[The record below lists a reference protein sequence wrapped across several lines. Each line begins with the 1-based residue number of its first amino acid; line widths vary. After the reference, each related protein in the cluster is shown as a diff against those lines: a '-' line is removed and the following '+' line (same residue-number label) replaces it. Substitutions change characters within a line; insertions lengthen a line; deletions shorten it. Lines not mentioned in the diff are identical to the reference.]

1 MGWLYQLF
9 FPAHTPTENELEM
22 GRYRI
27 IAEGAVAGVIYAIA
41 TGNFLAGYLSS
52 LGASVSLCAA
62 AAMIPS
68 FGCVLQFFSPFVFE
82 RMHHRKLAIWLMCVV
97 FRLSISSILLV
108 PLALP
113 DPGHAR
119 AVVLVLYTIGF
130 FSAGLVTPGLEHMVL
145 GIAPLRR
152 ARSVLRRQEH
162 YRNLRFQRG
171 NTCTWSR
178 TGLLSGTGAGLYR
191 LSYHRYCQPVAYC
204 GGCRSACFGK
214 REPGKISPPKCARR
228 IFCAQC
234 ATLLTVHCF
243 FHCIIGGLTGGFA
256 SPFLSVYELRLLGL
270 SHTFITSVGVVS
282 AVVGMA
288 GSWLGA
294 AGRPHCVEP
303 RHLAYGIPEPFLHAG
318 LVLCASFLCAFGC
331 PCSDCRCGGLRRGRS
346 TGKHEPAVCIEP

>member
-27 IAEGAVAGVIYAIA
+27 IAEGAVAGVIYAVA

-145 GIAPLRR
+145 GIAPQGGRGQFYAVR
-152 ARSVLRRQEH
+152 ALSEPAFPARQHLHLVAYWIIIWNRGRAIPAFLSSVL
-162 YRNLRFQRG
+162 
-171 NTCTWSR
+171 
-178 TGLLSGTGAGLYR
+178 
-191 LSYHRYCQPVAYC
+191 
-204 GGCRSACFGK
+204 SAC
-214 REPGKISPPKCARR
+214 
-228 IFCAQC
+228 
-234 ATLLTVHCF
+234 
-243 FHCIIGGLTGGFA
+243 
-256 SPFLSVYELRLLGL
+256 RLLWW
-270 SHTFITSVGVVS
+270 
-282 AVVGMA
+282 M
-288 GSWLGA
+288 
-294 AGRPHCVEP
+294 
-303 RHLAYGIPEPFLHAG
+303 PFCL
-318 LVLCASFLCAFGC
+318 
-331 PCSDCRCGGLRRGRS
+331 LR
-346 TGKHEPAVCIEP
+346 

>member
-27 IAEGAVAGVIYAIA
+27 IAEGAVAGVIYAVA

-145 GIAPLRR
+145 GIAP
-152 ARSVLRRQEH
+152 QGG
-162 YRNLRFQRG
+162 RG
-171 NTCTWSR
+171 QFYAVKSIIGTCVS
-178 TGLLSGTGAGLYR
+178 
-191 LSYHRYCQPVAYC
+191 
-204 GGCRSACFGK
+204 SA
-214 REPGKISPPKCARR
+214 
-228 IFCAQC
+228 
-234 ATLLTVHCF
+234 ATLALGRVLDYYLEQGQGYTGFLIIGIVSLSLTVVDAVLLASVRENPVKF
-243 FHCIIGGLTGGFA
+243 TSKMRPADTLARGTKMKIMASIRKAMIICMA
-256 SPFLSVYELRLLGL
+256 YWIKAIMSPICKVLWAMAWPPT
-270 SHTFITSVGVVS
+270 HTISTESRFMPNI
-282 AVVGMA
+282 MA
-288 GSWLGA
+288 GISRLITRWTKRLVSIKSRLA
-294 AGRPHCVEP
+294 A
-303 RHLAYGIPEPFLHAG
+303 
-318 LVLCASFLCAFGC
+318 SK
-331 PCSDCRCGGLRRGRS
+331 RRS
-346 TGKHEPAVCIEP
+346 S

>member
-27 IAEGAVAGVIYAIA
+27 IAEGAVAGVIYTVA

-68 FGCVLQFFSPFVFE
+68 FGCVLQFISPFVFE

-145 GIAPLRR
+145 GIAP
-152 ARSVLRRQEH
+152 QGG
-162 YRNLRFQRG
+162 RG
-171 NTCTWSR
+171 QFYAVKS
-178 TGLLSGTGAGLYR
+178 
-191 LSYHRYCQPVAYC
+191 
-204 GGCRSACFGK
+204 
-214 REPGKISPPKCARR
+214 
-228 IFCAQC
+228 
-234 ATLLTVHCF
+234 
-243 FHCIIGGLTGGFA
+243 IIGTCVSSAA
-256 SPFLSVYELRLLGL
+256 SP
-270 SHTFITSVGVVS
+270 TI
-282 AVVGMA
+282 
-288 GSWLGA
+288 
-294 AGRPHCVEP
+294 RPSGP
-303 RHLAYGIPEPFLHAG
+303 RPP
-318 LVLCASFLCAFGC
+318 
-331 PCSDCRCGGLRRGRS
+331 
-346 TGKHEPAVCIEP
+346 

>member
-9 FPAHTPTENELEM
+9 FPAHTPSEDELQA
-22 GRYRI
+22 GRHRI
-27 IAEGAVAGVIYAIA
+27 IAEGAVAGVIYAVA

-145 GIAPLRR
+145 GIAPQGGRGQFYAVKSIIARQHLHLVAYWIIIWNRGR
-152 ARSVLRRQEH
+152 AIPAFLSSVL
-162 YRNLRFQRG
+162 
-171 NTCTWSR
+171 
-178 TGLLSGTGAGLYR
+178 
-191 LSYHRYCQPVAYC
+191 
-204 GGCRSACFGK
+204 SAC
-214 REPGKISPPKCARR
+214 
-228 IFCAQC
+228 
-234 ATLLTVHCF
+234 
-243 FHCIIGGLTGGFA
+243 
-256 SPFLSVYELRLLGL
+256 RLLWW
-270 SHTFITSVGVVS
+270 
-282 AVVGMA
+282 M
-288 GSWLGA
+288 
-294 AGRPHCVEP
+294 
-303 RHLAYGIPEPFLHAG
+303 PFCL
-318 LVLCASFLCAFGC
+318 
-331 PCSDCRCGGLRRGRS
+331 LR
-346 TGKHEPAVCIEP
+346 